1 MRKIMKKTARERLV
15 TDYPSIHSLIL
26 WSSLAS
32 TTGYYATLLPKTIE
46 DTALLKTKNIHKYRQ
61 NEKALSV
68 SVSNI

>member
-1 MRKIMKKTARERLV
+1 MEKLLK
-15 TDYPSIHSLIL
+15 DYPSIHPLVL

-32 TTGYYATLLPKTIE
+32 AIGYYATLLPKIME
-46 DTALLKTKNIHKYRQ
+46 DTALLKKPTHEYGQ